1 MFDTDDMSDR
11 KVLLVVV
18 LAFFFV
24 FSQLVVAVVN
34 QRQAWQLAAKR
45 GMWWEGKEG
54 GARGF
59 IITVTRVSDMIGGC
73 GNWNGEG
80 VKEGRTSLL
89 LARQSFPTSAQ
100 IFQRHF
106 LRTASTYTTTWYI
119 LDFVPGNRL
128 RAGTHNDD

>member
-18 LAFFFV
+18 LAFFCISTTCSGSGQPKTGLAV
-24 FSQLVVAVVN
+24 GCKKRNVV
-34 QRQAWQLAAKR
+34 
-45 GMWWEGKEG
+45 GGEGRR
-54 GARGF
+54 RGF

-80 VKEGRTSLL
+80 VKEGRTSIL